1 MLQRKLYGPLSAIG
15 EIGAETR
22 LGAQNPAFA
31 TTLWALTYQ
40 VHRQVVIDAAF
51 DVGITQGAPHKRILF
66 GLTYAIANL
75 YPGRSG
81 KGNSIGDESDMRNL
95 SLKVKIWFGFGA
107 ILLILALVGSYA
119 TWQLQDIQKASNDND
134 DASKAYQDTT
144 QMRLNTERRTSALRG
159 YFIEENNPQHLKDFE
174 EATKAGD
181 EVMKEIAKFADT
193 AEEKAAFKA
202 LQEARA
208 AFFSVQD
215 REIELRKA
223 GKQKEALALFG
234 APENLEARSTYRK
247 AADGFLEIETKLAD
261 ESAVRQ
267 RNLISRAETVVIVLL
282 LVGLALGSVLAFV
295 IARGIVNPVAK
306 MLGLITEVSANN
318 LAVPDLAVSSNDE
331 IGQAVTALNK
341 MKNNLRGI
349 IQSMA
354 NNAQVVASS
363 SEELS
368 STSQQMSANA
378 EETSSQA
385 NVVSA
390 AGEQVNRNLQTVA
403 TGSEEMS
410 SSIKEIAK
418 NATEA
423 AKVATEAVR
432 VAETTNTTVGKL
444 GESSAEIGQV
454 VKVITS
460 IAQQTNL
467 LALNATIEAARA
479 GEAGK
484 GFAVVANEVKELAK
498 QTAKATEDISLK
510 IEAIQSDTKNAVEAI
525 GVITSVIVKINDISS
540 TIATAVEEQNATTNE
555 MSRNVTEAARGAGEI
570 SKNIAGV
577 AEAAQSTSHGAGD
590 SQKAAAQLAH
600 MSTELR
606 ELVGQFKY

>member
-1 MLQRKLYGPLSAIG
+1 MRFSIGKKLGLGFAIVLALMVLSTTLAYLKARSIDEVRERTTKLRAPSVFALKDLRGDIYQTASKTRQAVLAGSDKGRYDQAKAGFDQFWGVIEKDISTLNELVPRWTVQANKDKFAFIRDELPKLRADQEEAMRMARSGDKDAVRKAGEFVTDKVTARNTAIVKIFQEVAESHQSHLDDDLAALQSDVKSLIWTLLISTIVALLI
-15 EIGAETR
+15 
-22 LGAQNPAFA
+22 A
-31 TTLWALTYQ
+31 TTIAIYMSRSISKATSSVL
-40 VHRQVVIDAAF
+40 
-51 DVGITQGAPHKRILF
+51 
-66 GLTYAIANL
+66 GLAEAIA
-75 YPGRSG
+75 G
-81 KGNSIGDESDMRNL
+81 GD
-95 SLKVKIWFGFGA
+95 LKREDLK
-107 ILLILALVGSYA
+107 L
-119 TWQLQDIQKASNDND
+119 ASNDE
-134 DASKAYQDTT
+134 
-144 QMRLNTERRTSALRG
+144 L
-159 YFIEENNPQHLKDFE
+159 
-174 EATKAGD
+174 GD
-181 EVMKEIAKFADT
+181 LT
-193 AEEKAAFKA
+193 AA
-202 LQEARA
+202 
-208 AFFSVQD
+208 
-215 REIELRKA
+215 
-223 GKQKEALALFG
+223 
-234 APENLEARSTYRK
+234 
-247 AADGFLEIETKLAD
+247 
-261 ESAVRQ
+261 
-267 RNLISRAETVVIVLL
+267 
-282 LVGLALGSVLAFV
+282 
-295 IARGIVNPVAK
+295 
-306 MLGLITEVSANN
+306 M
-318 LAVPDLAVSSNDE
+318 
-331 IGQAVTALNK
+331 NK
-341 MKNNLRGI
+341 MKNNLRGV

-432 VAETTNTTVGKL
+432 VVENTNTTVGKL

-454 VKVITS
+454 IKVITS

-510 IEAIQSDTKNAVEAI
+510 IEAIQGDTKSAVEAI
-525 GVITSVIVKINDISS
+525 GTITSVIVKINDISS

-555 MSRNVTEAARGAGEI
+555 MSRNVTEAARGASEI

-590 SQKAAAQLAH
+590 SQKAAAQLAQ

>member
-1 MLQRKLYGPLSAIG
+1 MNWFRNMKVGTKIGLGFALVELLMVALGILAIVQLSKVNGSTVDMATNWLPSVKVLGELQYDSASVRRFELNHVLDTDKKSLDEDQSNLEKSLADVTADVKRYEPLISSDDERRIYEAFSANWAKYLSTQKRVLELSSQNKKSEARDLAESEGREAFTATMTKIEEG
-15 EIGAETR
+15 VDLNNKGAATATTASSSVYSSSR
-22 LGAQNPAFA
+22 YWVVGLLIAAIVVGIVMA
-31 TTLWALTYQ
+31 TTLS
-40 VHRQVVIDAAF
+40 
-51 DVGITQGAPHKRILF
+51 
-66 GLTYAIANL
+66 
-75 YPGRSG
+75 RSM
-81 KGNSIGDESDMRNL
+81 SS
-95 SLKVKIWFGFGA
+95 SVKA
-107 ILLILALVGSYA
+107 
-119 TWQLQDIQKASNDND
+119 
-134 DASKAYQDTT
+134 
-144 QMRLNTERRTSALRG
+144 
-159 YFIEENNPQHLKDFE
+159 
-174 EATKAGD
+174 
-181 EVMKEIAKFADT
+181 
-193 AEEKAAFKA
+193 
-202 LQEARA
+202 
-208 AFFSVQD
+208 
-215 REIELRKA
+215 
-223 GKQKEALALFG
+223 
-234 APENLEARSTYRK
+234 
-247 AADGFLEIETKLAD
+247 
-261 ESAVRQ
+261 
-267 RNLISRAETVVIVLL
+267 
-282 LVGLALGSVLAFV
+282 
-295 IARGIVNPVAK
+295 
-306 MLGLITEVSANN
+306 MLGLIEQISSNN
-318 LAVPDLAVSSNDE
+318 LTIDDLQVKSKDE
-331 IGQAVTALNK
+331 IGQACLAMNK

-349 IQSMA
+349 VQSMA

-390 AGEQVNRNLQTVA
+390 AGEQVNQNLQTVA

-410 SSIKEIAK
+410 ASIKEIAK

-423 AKVATEAVR
+423 ARVATEAVG
-432 VAETTNTTVGKL
+432 VAEKTNTTVAKL

-510 IEAIQSDTKNAVEAI
+510 IDAIQGDTKNAVEAI
-525 GVITSVIVKINDISS
+525 GMISSVIVRINDISA

-555 MSRNVTEAARGAGEI
+555 MSRNVTEAARGANEI

-590 SQKAAAQLAH
+590 SQKAAQQLAH

>member
-1 MLQRKLYGPLSAIG
+1 MRWFLDKKIGTKLLLAFLAVLTLTAIMG
-15 EIGAETR
+15 VVAIQKLAAVR
-22 LGAQNPAFA
+22 A
-31 TTLWALTYQ
+31 TTVEMGTNWLPSIHSLGNMETALAG
-40 VHRQVVIDAAF
+40 VRRAELRLVLSKSKADADAALKLVSKSQEDFRKAQAIYEPLISGADEKRLWEKALGGYESYLKAEDQLRVLVNDGKVAQATEFVLGPSKAIF
-51 DVGITQGAPHKRILF
+51 DTASAAIEEDMTFNATGAVEAEKSSTELYAGSRVWVIGLLTAAIAVGIL
-66 GLTYAIANL
+66 
-75 YPGRSG
+75 
-81 KGNSIGDESDMRNL
+81 
-95 SLKVKIWFGFGA
+95 
-107 ILLILALVGSYA
+107 LALG
-119 TWQLQDIQKASNDND
+119 
-134 DASKAYQDTT
+134 
-144 QMRLNTERRTSALRG
+144 
-159 YFIEENNPQHLKDFE
+159 
-174 EATKAGD
+174 
-181 EVMKEIAKFADT
+181 
-193 AEEKAAFKA
+193 
-202 LQEARA
+202 
-208 AFFSVQD
+208 
-215 REIELRKA
+215 
-223 GKQKEALALFG
+223 
-234 APENLEARSTYRK
+234 
-247 AADGFLEIETKLAD
+247 
-261 ESAVRQ
+261 
-267 RNLISRAETVVIVLL
+267 ISRAIATSVRDM
-282 LVGLALGSVLAFV
+282 LALIEK
-295 IARGIVNPVAK
+295 IA
-306 MLGLITEVSANN
+306 ANN
-318 LAVPDLAVSSNDE
+318 LTVADMEVKSKDE
-331 IGQAVTALNK
+331 IGQACAAMNK
-341 MKNNLRGI
+341 MKNNLRAT

-354 NNAQVVASS
+354 NNAQIVASS

-390 AGEQVNRNLQTVA
+390 AGEAVNRNLQTVA
-403 TGSEEMS
+403 TGSEEMGA
-410 SSIKEIAK
+410 SIREIAK

-423 AKVATEAVR
+423 AKVATEAVK

-454 VKVITS
+454 IKVITS

-510 IEAIQSDTKNAVEAI
+510 IEAIQADTKSAVEAI
-525 GVITSVIVKINDISS
+525 GTITSVIVKINDISS

-570 SKNIAGV
+570 SKNISGV
-577 AEAAQSTSHGAGD
+577 AEAAQSTSHGAVD